1 MQRLRTS
8 CWVIVEPPS
17 TGFARFEVLDRGAQ
31 DPLRVDAA
39 VLVEAL
45 VLDRDRRVSC
55 SCLGIRR
62 IATGVRAS
70 SEATTPSLL
79 PSPE

>member
-17 TGFARFEVLDRGAQ
+17 TGFAGFEVLDRGAEDALGV
-31 DPLRVDAA
+31 DPA

-45 VLDRDRRVSC
+45 VLDRHRRQLQRS
-55 SCLGIRR
+55 SGSRLIE
-62 IATGVRAS
+62 TGVRAS
-70 SEATTPSLL
+70 LESITPSLL
-79 PSPE
+79 PSAA